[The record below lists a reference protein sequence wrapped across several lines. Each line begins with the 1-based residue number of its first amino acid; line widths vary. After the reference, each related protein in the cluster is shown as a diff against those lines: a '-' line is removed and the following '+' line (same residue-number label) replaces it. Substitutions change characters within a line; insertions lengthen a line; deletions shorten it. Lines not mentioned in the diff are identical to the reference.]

1 MPLMSHDRL
10 LDELTATSDGFL
22 RSIDNLPPD
31 RWTYTPAQDVWSVGQ
46 TAEHT
51 ATVWRGIQ
59 RLVTGK
65 LLEQPRPAGS
75 SGLSDDFIIRAMFDR
90 SRRYPAP
97 EAVLPRGR
105 WATPEELAVAF
116 TESRDLLVRWLPGVT
131 VDLRA
136 YSAPH
141 AIMGPL
147 DGVQWLLFAAAHT
160 ERHTRQILELR
171 KAAGF

>member
-10 LDELTATSDGFL
+10 LHELTETSEGFL
-22 RSIDNLPPD
+22 RSVDSVPTD
-31 RWTYTPAQDVWSVGQ
+31 RWTYAPAQDVWSVGQ

-65 LLEQPRPAGS
+65 LLEQPKSPGSPA
-75 SGLSDDFIIRAMFDR
+75 LSDEFVIQSMFDR

-105 WATPEELAVAF
+105 WATPAELVAAF
-116 TESRDLLVRWLPGVT
+116 TESRDLLIRWLPEVT

-141 AIMGPL
+141 LIMGPL